1 VEEIGRTRPT
11 TLAELMEE
19 PTNSLTE
26 RTHIITKEDVHQKS
40 IEQVDRGDGTAAGI
54 TKEGEIR

>member
-1 VEEIGRTRPT
+1 
-11 TLAELMEE
+11 M
-19 PTNSLTE
+19 E

-40 IEQVDRGDGTAAGI
+40 TEQVDRGDDTAARI

>member
-1 VEEIGRTRPT
+1 
-11 TLAELMEE
+11 M
-19 PTNSLTE
+19 E

-40 IEQVDRGDGTAAGI
+40 TEQVDREDDTAAGI